1 MPAKDNAYIADAAST
16 TYQLSL
22 EERFRLQYEA
32 MEDYYRTQLD
42 ILHEMEKRD
51 EKIIAL
57 YAEGEKLFAKEERLL
72 AKKEKS
78 LAEDEKLIAWTLKY
92 LRMNHHLNF

>member
-1 MPAKDNAYIADAAST
+1 MPTKDNAYIADAAST
-16 TYQLSL
+16 TYQLSP
-22 EERFRLQYEA
+22 EEMSRLQYEA
-32 MEDYYRTQLD
+32 MEDYYRTQLG
-42 ILHEMEKRD
+42 LMHEMEKQNA
-51 EKIIAL
+51 KLISL

-72 AKKEKS
+72 AEKEKS

>member
-22 EERFRLQYEA
+22 EERFRLLFEA
-32 MEDYYRTQLD
+32 TDDYYRTKLD

-57 YAEGEKLFAKEERLL
+57 YAESEKLHAEKKRLL
-72 AKKEKS
+72 AEKEKS